1 MRLRIKLER
10 VDGGASTTL
19 IALAN
24 SGFVGEAPE
33 VLVPGHVAKEL

>member
-1 MRLRIKLER
+1 MLRLRVRLER
-10 VDGGASTTL
+10 VDGGSSTTL

-33 VLVPGHVAKEL
+33 VVVPGHW